1 MSGTIPL
8 LRSLL
13 AAITGRPQAQPAGAD
28 EVVALARNHRLS
40 PLLSLADLSGWAA
53 PLAETLRRDRV
64 LTIARNLQLA
74 QAAEECAEA
83 LTAAGVP
90 VVLLKGLSYNLTIYE
105 EAGARPTAD
114 IDLLVP
120 DAARRTAFE
129 TLDRLGFEPRAA
141 APGFDEADY
150 HEVAWA
156 RGGVDVDLHLAL
168 APLARC
174 QIDYRD
180 LWASTR
186 DATVGRVRV
195 ATLHPR
201 HAAIFHA
208 LHMAIDHF
216 DVPALYLVDLSRL
229 LPDAGDREQAE
240 ALARTWRCW
249 RPFATAVAL
258 TAAFLPDWGA
268 GRIVSPLAGFSA
280 RVVGGYGSPER
291 VPRREQLVRK
301 LMHFDTR
308 PDAVRY
314 LAVQV
319 RRNVREIYERRVRR
333 RSARQRLALGR

>member
-1 MSGTIPL
+1 MISL

-28 EVVALARNHRLS
+28 EVLALARHHRLS
-40 PLLSLADLSGWAA
+40 PLLSLADLSGWDA
-53 PLAETLRRDRV
+53 PLAATLRRDRL
-64 LTIARNLQLA
+64 LTVARHLQLA
-74 QAAEECAEA
+74 QVAEECAQA
-83 LTAAGVP
+83 LTMAAVP
-90 VVLLKGLSYNLTIYE
+90 VVLLKGLAYNMTIYD
-105 EAGARPTAD
+105 EAGVRPTVD
-114 IDLLVP
+114 VDLLVP

-141 APGFDEADY
+141 APGFDDSDY
-150 HEVAWA
+150 HEVAWT
-156 RGGVDVDLHLAL
+156 RNGVEVDLHLLL

-186 DATVGRVRV
+186 DATIGRARV

-216 DVPALYLVDLSRL
+216 DVPAVYLLDLSRL
-229 LPDAGDREQAE
+229 LPSAGEHEQAE
-240 ALARTWRCW
+240 ALARAWGCW
-249 RPFATAVAL
+249 RPFATAGAL
-258 TAAFLPDWGA
+258 TAAFLPDWDGA
-268 GRIVSPLAGFSA
+268 PHASPVAAFSA
-280 RVVGGYGSPER
+280 RVIGAYGSLER
-291 VPRREQLVRK
+291 VPRHEQLVRK

-314 LAVQV
+314 LAVQA

-333 RSARQRLALGR
+333 RSPRQRLALER

>member
-1 MSGTIPL
+1 RRRAGVARGDRVDRCRRARSPGRARAGARAAIRLGSDGGRDDRRLPDCRRRDPLMSGTIPL

-156 RGGVDVDLHLAL
+156 RGGVDVDLH
-168 APLARC
+168 
-174 QIDYRD
+174 
-180 LWASTR
+180 
-186 DATVGRVRV
+186 
-195 ATLHPR
+195 
-201 HAAIFHA
+201 
-208 LHMAIDHF
+208 
-216 DVPALYLVDLSRL
+216 
-229 LPDAGDREQAE
+229 
-240 ALARTWRCW
+240 
-249 RPFATAVAL
+249 
-258 TAAFLPDWGA
+258 
-268 GRIVSPLAGFSA
+268 
-280 RVVGGYGSPER
+280 
-291 VPRREQLVRK
+291 
-301 LMHFDTR
+301 
-308 PDAVRY
+308 
-314 LAVQV
+314 
-319 RRNVREIYERRVRR
+319 
-333 RSARQRLALGR
+333 